1 MRCVALPPTSLHA
14 LPTRKA
20 VQASLDIGLGENGM
34 GPRRAT
40 YSTCEAQSEAISG
53 AGRFVVTTALGQGI
67 DAGTNAACNRD
78 AQEDLPGG

>member
-1 MRCVALPPTSLHA
+1 MLPCARPHG
-14 LPTRKA
+14 LPARKA
-20 VQASLDIGLGENGM
+20 VQASGDIGLGKTGW
-34 GPRRAT
+34 PRRTT

-78 AQEDLPGG
+78 AQEDLPSG